1 MPILLSSAHW
11 LSRGLGMSDDIATQA
26 QVRAGPLRPVLDP
39 NDPRTTLREG
49 VKAALRALPG
59 EFSHPH
65 PISGVDATDLF
76 SLNSFLGSGI
86 ELEVVRTLNALR
98 TIWDPRSEWS
108 NYRFERSAQS
118 FPDVRLVNR
127 GIQGVPI
134 ALGIELKG
142 WWMLAKEGVPSLR
155 YLVSADACTRW
166 DLVCCVP
173 WHLSSA
179 VSGEAVVVEPW
190 VESAKYA
197 ALWRDYWW
205 TQVRVTKGDSTIVQ
219 PVDPRPYPAKADS
232 VNVVA
237 SQDTGGNFGRLPRC
251 RPLMDDFVD
260 ATMRVPIV
268 GIEARAWV
276 HFLKVHTESVG
287 SDAVIRQLQR
297 QLRGMDKQVAPER
310 AEQIL
315 TRVREL
321 VGLLP

>member
-1 MPILLSSAHW
+1 
-11 LSRGLGMSDDIATQA
+11 MSDEVATQD
-26 QVRAGPLRPVLDP
+26 QVESGPERPALDP
-39 NDPRTTLREG
+39 KHPRTKLREG
-49 VKAALRALPG
+49 VTAALQALPG
-59 EFSHPH
+59 EFNHPH
-65 PISGVDATDLF
+65 PISGVNATDLF

-98 TIWDPRSEWS
+98 TIWDPNSEWP

-127 GIQGVPI
+127 GTEGIPI

-155 YLVSADACTRW
+155 YLVSADACTEW

-179 VSGEAVVVEPW
+179 VSGEAVVAEPW

-205 TQVRVTKGDSTIVQ
+205 TQVRTTTADSTIIQ
-219 PVDPRPYPAKADS
+219 PTDPKPYPTKADG
-232 VNVVA
+232 VNVSA
-237 SQDTGGNFGRLPRC
+237 NDDSGGNFGRLPRC

-260 ATMRVPIV
+260 STMRVPIL
-268 GIEARAWV
+268 GIEARAAKRM
-276 HFLKVHTESVG
+276 LY
-287 SDAVIRQLQR
+287 
-297 QLRGMDKQVAPER
+297 
-310 AEQIL
+310 
-315 TRVREL
+315 
-321 VGLLP
+321 

>member
-1 MPILLSSAHW
+1 
-11 LSRGLGMSDDIATQA
+11 MSDDVATQD
-26 QVRAGPLRPVLDP
+26 QMDAGPSRPVLDP
-39 NDPRTTLREG
+39 NDPRTQLREG
-49 VKAALRALPG
+49 VKAALQALPG
-59 EFSHPH
+59 EFNHPH
-65 PISGVDATDLF
+65 PISGVNATDLF

-98 TIWDPRSEWS
+98 TIWDPHSQWP

-127 GIQGVPI
+127 GTEGDPI

-155 YLVSADACTRW
+155 YLVSADACTDW

-179 VSGEAVVVEPW
+179 VSGEAVVAEPW

-205 TQVRVTKGDSTIVQ
+205 TQVRETNGDSTVVQ
-219 PVDPRPYPAKADS
+219 PVDPRPYPTKADG
-232 VNVVA
+232 VNVSA
-237 SQDTGGNFGRLPRC
+237 SDDTGGNFGRLPRC
-251 RPLMDDFVD
+251 RPLMDDFVES
-260 ATMRVPIV
+260 TMRVPIL

-276 HFLKVHTESVG
+276 HFLKAHSESAG
-287 SDAVIRQLQR
+287 PEAVVAQLQR
-297 QLRGMDKQVAPER
+297 QLKAIDRKVAPEQ
-310 AEQIL
+310 AQQIL
-315 TRVREL
+315 AQVKAL
-321 VGLLP
+321 AALLP

>member
-1 MPILLSSAHW
+1 
-11 LSRGLGMSDDIATQA
+11 MSDDTASAEQLVAVPQQPFI
-26 QVRAGPLRPVLDP
+26 DP
-39 NDPRTTLREG
+39 DDPRTQLREG
-49 VKAALRALPG
+49 VKAALQALPG
-59 EFSHPH
+59 EFNFPH
-65 PISGVDATDLF
+65 TVGGVNATDLF

-98 TIWDPRSEWS
+98 TIWDPHSQWS
-108 NYRFERSAQS
+108 NYRFERSAQA

-127 GIQGVPI
+127 GTEGDPI

-155 YLVSADACTRW
+155 YYVSADACTDW

-179 VSGEAVVVEPW
+179 VSGEAVVAEPW

-205 TQVRVTKGDSTIVQ
+205 TSVRATSGDSSLTQ
-219 PVDPRPYPAKADS
+219 PVDPKPYPTKADG

-237 SQDTGGNFGRLPRC
+237 NDDTGSNFGRLPRC
-251 RPLMDDFVD
+251 RPLMDAFVES
-260 ATMRVPIV
+260 TMRVPIL

-276 HFLKVHTESVG
+276 NFLKSHTDSAGPE
-287 SDAVIRQLQR
+287 AVVAQLQR
-297 QLRGMDKQVAPER
+297 KLNAMDKTVAPDQ

-315 TRVREL
+315 AQVRVL
-321 VGLLP
+321 AGLLP